1 MKKIILIAAG
11 AVVLLAGGIGGTVAF
26 LTMGHHGSSSAAKPA
41 LPPPP
46 KPIYFAQLADVV
58 VSVPADTSDPTSSYI
73 QITLQ
78 FSTFDQNAVTSF
90 TTLQPIIKAQVIN
103 LLMTKTAKSLIAPA
117 EHDALSKNCLDIAN
131 KVLNT
136 DANYTPPNPFT
147 AAYITNLVE
156 QN

>member
-11 AVVLLAGGIGGTVAF
+11 TVVLLAGGVGGTIAF
-26 LTMGHHGSSSAAKPA
+26 LTLGHHNNTATPAA
-41 LPPPP
+41 PPPP
-46 KPIYFAQLADVV
+46 KPIYFAQLNDVV
-58 VSVPADTSDPTSSYI
+58 VSVPADTNDPTSSYI

-78 FSTFDQNAVTSF
+78 FSTFDQNAVTTF
-90 TTLQPIIKAQVIN
+90 TNLQPIIKAQVIN
-103 LLMTKTAKSLIAPA
+103 LLMSQTAKSLTAPST
-117 EHDALSKNCLDIAN
+117 HDALSKTCLDIAN

-136 DANYTPPNPFT
+136 SANYTPPNPFT

>member
-11 AVVLLAGGIGGTVAF
+11 AVVLLVGGVGGTIAF
-26 LTMGHHGSSSAAKPA
+26 LTLGHHNNAATPTA
-41 LPPPP
+41 PPPP
-46 KPIYFAQLADVV
+46 KPIYFAQLNDVV
-58 VSVPADTSDPTSSYI
+58 VSVPADTNDSTSSYI

-78 FSTFDQNAVTSF
+78 FSTFDQNAVTTF
-90 TTLQPIIKAQVIN
+90 TNLQPIIKAQIIS
-103 LLMTKTAKSLIAPA
+103 LLMSKTAKSLTDPST
-117 EHDALSKNCLDIAN
+117 HDTLSKNCLDIAN

-136 DANYTPPNPFT
+136 SASYTPPNPFT

>member
-1 MKKIILIAAG
+1 MKKIILIATG

-26 LTMGHHGSSSAAKPA
+26 LTMGHHNSASTPA
-41 LPPPP
+41 APPPP
-46 KPIYFAQLADVV
+46 KPIYFAQLNDIV
-58 VSVPADTSDPTSSYI
+58 VSVPAGTDDPTSSYI

-78 FSTFDQNAVTSF
+78 FSTFDQNAVTTF
-90 TTLQPIIKAQVIN
+90 TNLQPIVKAQIIN
-103 LLMTKTAKSLIAPA
+103 LLMAQTAKSLTDPST
-117 EHDALSKNCLDIAN
+117 HDALSKNCLNIAN

-136 DANYTPPNPFT
+136 AANYTPPNPFT